1 LQKLGQAD
9 DDFDWVRLSFLG
21 LFLIGTSECDDL
33 KVDLRQLGLFK
44 HHFAQTI
51 FLIDNDTRSFS
62 TYDEHKFSIDT
73 FILASATLQLSLTI

>member
-21 LFLIGTSECDDL
+21 LFLTGTSECDDL

-44 HHFAQTI
+44 HHFLRYPTFIYAQTI

-62 TYDEHKFSIDT
+62 AYDEHVFSIDA
-73 FILASATLQLSLTI
+73 FF